1 MAFSVGNRIVLYF
14 LAVAGFAVLAVS
26 AGSYVFMTKLIE
38 NAEQNS
44 LSNFAERYEYAFS
57 NGATQAGQLSAAIT
71 SDVEFIQA
79 MANRNHDE
87 TTRLL
92 TPLLERLKPFGVG
105 NITAVD
111 SSGLVISR
119 PHLPS
124 QFGDDLAA
132 KRPMIAEAV
141 RGQKA
146 MAGIEVGAATGQA
159 GLRGIAPVSD
169 KGRFVGVLE
178 VGFAFDQT
186 LATDY
191 TRKTGAAVAA
201 FFAGAD
207 RVLKPSGSTLPPN
220 LLVKPEQL
228 ETARD
233 GAAISLILDVDNN
246 RTAVRMAPIRDF
258 GGKNIGVS
266 VIAVNSQDYAA
277 TLSQALRVTI
287 AIAIGTLG
295 LSALAGWLLSRGI
308 ARPMQTLTAA
318 MGKLAE
324 RDHSVTVPFADKR
337 DEIGSMARAVEVFKT
352 NAQRLDAMANEQAA
366 LEERAAHD
374 KHRAMESAAAEFQSN
389 VMGLVDSQ
397 RAFSERLRQTASRL
411 GASASGTDDLAV
423 AVSQASQQTSA
434 SVQTAAA
441 AIEQMTA
448 SIGEITQQV
457 NRSNSMSQKA
467 VEEARHTDDTIQSL
481 AVASNRIGAIVKLIS
496 AIAGQT
502 NLLALNATIEAARA
516 GEAGKGFAVVANE
529 VKNLASQT
537 GKATDEIAQ
546 QVASIQEQTAAA
558 VHALAGIGSTIGA
571 MSDMS
576 LTIASAVEEQQAA
589 SHEVTR
595 GVHLAASGVSDVSD
609 NIDRVKAATGET
621 RSLADEIALGATE
634 LAGQVDGLH
643 RGVARFLEHIKAA

>member
-1 MAFSVGNRIVLYF
+1 MAFSVGNRIILYF
-14 LAVAGFAVLAVS
+14 LAVAGFAILAVS

-38 NAEQNS
+38 NAEQQS

-57 NGATQAGQLSAAIT
+57 NGATQAGQLSATIT
-71 SDVEFIQA
+71 SDAELIQA
-79 MANRNHDE
+79 MASRNHDE

-92 TPLLERLKPFGVG
+92 APLLGRLKAYGVA
-105 NITAVD
+105 NMTAVD

-141 RGQKA
+141 RGQK
-146 MAGIEVGAATGQA
+146 MLTGIEVGAATGQA
-159 GLRGIAPVSD
+159 GLRGITPVSD
-169 KGRFVGVLE
+169 KGRFVGVVE
-178 VGFAFDQT
+178 VGIAFDQT

-207 RVLKPSGSTLPPN
+207 RVLKPSGSTLPQN
-220 LLVKPEQL
+220 LVVKPEQL
-228 ETARD
+228 ESARD
-233 GAAISLILDVDNN
+233 GATISLILDVDNN

-266 VIAVNSQDYAA
+266 VIAVNSQEYEA

-308 ARPMQTLTAA
+308 ARPMQTLTAVMA
-318 MGKLAE
+318 KLAE

-352 NAQRLDAMANEQAA
+352 NALRLDAMAQEQAA

-374 KHRAMESAAAEFQSN
+374 KRRAMESAAAEFQSN

-397 RAFSERLRQTASRL
+397 RAFSERLRQTATRL

-441 AIEQMTA
+441 AIEEMTA

-558 VHALAGIGSTIGA
+558 VQALAGIGSTIGS
-571 MSDMS
+571 MSEMS

-595 GVHLAASGVSDVSD
+595 GVHLAASGVSDVTD